1 MRDYWLAFRNKLL
14 ASERF
19 QNFATTFPL
28 TRPISRKRSRALFD
42 IVAGFTYSQVLYAIV
57 KLDLISALK
66 GSPKTTESL
75 AAQYFFETD
84 RLLVLLKA
92 SESLDILERTKNG
105 AWTLGV
111 HGAALAGNPWIMRFV
126 AHHNLLYR
134 DAEDPLSLLRDL
146 QRDTALKNFWTYA
159 RDDGAPGADSADVAA
174 YTELMAASQKSVAR
188 EILAT
193 YDFAPH
199 RHVMDVGGSNGAFL
213 SELAAH
219 DPSLTL
225 TLFDLPAVAT
235 LAATRITELG
245 LDKRIAIRSGSFLHD
260 PLPQGA
266 DLITLVRILHDHD
279 DDSVAAI
286 LERVRHALAPG
297 GVLLVAEPLSGIRSI
312 APVADAYF
320 GLYFAAMGQGK
331 TRNLTEIAELARRAG
346 FSRISAL
353 PTRMPLIT
361 GLVRIEP

>member
-1 MRDYWLAFRNKLL
+1 MRDYWRAFRNKLL

-19 QNFATTFPL
+19 QNFATSFPL

-42 IVAGFTYSQVLYAIV
+42 IVAGFTYSQVLYAVV
-57 KLDLISALK
+57 KLDLITALN
-66 GSPKTTESL
+66 GAPKTTESL
-75 AAQYFFETD
+75 AAQYNFETD

-126 AHHNLLYR
+126 AHHDLLYR
-134 DAEDPLSLLRDL
+134 DAGDPLSLLRDS

-159 RDDGAPGADSADVAA
+159 NDDGAFGADSGDVAA
-174 YTELMAASQKSVAR
+174 YTELMAASQKTVAR
-188 EILAT
+188 EILAS

-199 RHVMDVGGSNGAFL
+199 RHVMDVGGSNGTFL

-219 DPSLTL
+219 DRSLAL
-225 TLFDLPAVAT
+225 TLFDLPAVAA
-235 LAATRITELG
+235 LAVTRIAELG
-245 LDKRIAIRSGSFLHD
+245 LEERIAIRSGSFLSD

-279 DDSVAAI
+279 DDSVVAI
-286 LERVRHALAPG
+286 LERVRHAIAPG
-297 GVLLVAEPLSGIRSI
+297 GVLLVAEPLSGVRSI

-331 TRNLTEIAELARRAG
+331 TRNIAEIAKLARNAG
-346 FSRISAL
+346 FSKAKAL
-353 PTRMPLIT
+353 PARMPLIT
-361 GLVRIEP
+361 GLIQIEP